1 MITYRTAESYFQ
13 LCRINRETPSVAGL
27 VDYACPRRYSYGPN
41 VHNGQRIVLR
51 VPK

>member
-13 LCRINRETPSVAGL
+13 LCHINREVPTVAGL
-27 VDYACPRRYSYGPN
+27 VDYACPRRRAPQN
-41 VHNGQRIVLR
+41 VRSGQRIVLR